1 MFEFVFSCAESRV
14 CLILP
19 KKKKKKKKSNFQSVV
34 CTTEPQAGP
43 SSTGDTMDGESVDM
57 DEGMQMYDC
66 VICNQSTAS
75 TAEKTIGLV
84 VFLQASSG
92 NIKYF
97 TAFYP
102 LTSMVLTS
110 FSIFKIKL

>member
-1 MFEFVFSCAESRV
+1 M
-14 CLILP
+14 
-19 KKKKKKKKSNFQSVV
+19 

-43 SSTGDTMDGESVDM
+43 SSSGDTLDGESVDM
-57 DEGMQMYDC
+57 EEGVQMYDC

-92 NIKYF
+92 NVKYF

-102 LTSMVLTS
+102 LISMVLTS